1 VTGTFESCGDP
12 GEWCLGSTPLDLGDV
27 VLTDTAADD
36 FDDNGTTGTNADEFA
51 GLSDKLKVTLLVELK
66 STGEAVVYT
75 IEAMDYRL
83 ADGTF
88 A

>member
-12 GEWCLGSTPLDLGDV
+12 GDWCLGGRPLDLGDV

-36 FDDNGTTGTNADEFA
+36 FDDNGTTGTNAEELA
-51 GLSDKLKVTLLVELK
+51 GLSDKIEVTLLVELK

-75 IEAMDYRL
+75 IEAMDFRL